1 MKSLKFFAAL
11 AMPVVFAACTS
22 EELYTSE
29 ANAPQ
34 SMEEVVGTN
43 LLGTDLSL
51 DFSTGVSVESR
62 LVASTGNWEE
72 TDLLGLGW
80 LVNNGGVDKDQLS
93 TQAPTN
99 SKLYNNVRFG
109 WNEDEKRF
117 TANAGMYEGWY
128 FAYYPWSYMPK
139 AGTVKTVKV
148 NPEQKSSNPNERI
161 SQVLHLSLRQFISAN
176 PEDGDIDQETGA
188 INKTFSASQVLN
200 VLKVETS
207 AVEGSTFENEK
218 GVLAGCE
225 IESVTITA
233 DKDVFSN
240 GELTIRAAKLP
251 AYDDTKSEVE
261 NREALE
267 SSLRVADADECVLH
281 TDFTNAVTTE
291 VADGVYTVGDNASIY
306 TLLVPATAELTDVV
320 INVKA
325 DCGDFVI
332 KYQDGEFAEGTPE
345 KINNDAIQAIIDAYA
360 EGGELTSIY
369 RNDENGKT
377 KVLSV
382 PVKLYDE
389 IFVPDFKNVTADNWA
404 AKVTLA
410 NQLKLEEPEFELAE
424 NAEIVLSSKIK
435 LPTNGVTVKGTK
447 NNKFIVEK
455 SYTWTEGLKLGDNKV
470 KVEVATDAKLTV
482 NSGAVIAND
491 VTNDGVITV
500 KKGATLGN
508 KAKANLTNNKTVYVE
523 FGGFVYPKSGKEGAI
538 AYKVPKKYSLK
549 TIDDMIGTGT
559 AGSANVNTLEINSD
573 VDLKCQHTTTTDPE
587 GSDGNPYN
595 PSAGTPGSS
604 DTEVLDLSGINLWIN
619 GTGKVSATAPYAY
632 KVKDVVMNGGELS
645 GIDIAGNVTMNGTS
659 TISDGD
665 ITGTVTV
672 EGGEATISNGDIA
685 NDVTVKAGSIEIS
698 NGDVKSIT
706 ADGTVTMSN
715 GNVAGNVTLTSGESN
730 FANVNIY
737 GTLTIETAATA
748 NLSNAT
754 NAIKVKKIVNKGKL
768 TSTNDIN
775 VEDIVAD
782 NCVIYLESTA
792 NAKDKVIW
800 YSTTFEQI
808 DGIEL
813 RGRILKA
820 GTADLATA
828 TKKGQTIVLYSDLT
842 NVEWSD
848 LNPNDVD
855 YILDLNGNTL
865 DIIGEA
871 KNLNASGDE
880 MKKSMTIKNG
890 VIKDAVILN
899 AKNITFENVTFKVD
913 YLENPNTP
921 AIWWIDGNA
930 TFVNCKFESKV
941 GRHLE
946 TISNR
951 IPNATLTVTDSYFK
965 SQPNTCP
972 YFNPLGSKAKVVLT
986 GNTFESGFSFD
997 GLYGS
1002 ETKYTVSGNKFEG
1015 TFGFSANVS
1024 DVSELTAKSKAF
1036 CNELLNNNDFL
1047 GTNKIDVYS
1056 TVLGTSIYV
1065 NAGF

>member
-109 WNEDEKRF
+109 WNEDEERF

-200 VLKVETS
+200 VLNVKTS

-737 GTLTIETAATA
+737 GTLTIKTAATA

-820 GTADLATA
+820 GTADLNTV
-828 TKKGQTIVLYSDLT
+828 KKDDVVVLYSDLT
-842 NVEWSD
+842 VDDWDE
-848 LNPNDVD
+848 LNPNNVA
-855 YILDLNGNTL
+855 YVLDLNGNTL
-865 DIIGEA
+865 TVSNPA
-871 KNLNASGDE
+871 LNTST
-880 MKKSMTIKNG
+880 SVTIKNG
-890 VIKDAVILN
+890 KVVGQMYTEASFKA
-899 AKNITFENVTFKVD
+899 ENVTFETNTVIPSSEGAVQVRNNAKVE
-913 YLENPNTP
+913 LTNC
-921 AIWWIDGNA
+921 
-930 TFVNCKFESKV
+930 TFKCEDVIPFSIES
-941 GRHLE
+941 GYNGSL
-946 TISNR
+946 
-951 IPNATLTVTDSYFK
+951 TLTGCTFEYVTVNKF
-965 SQPNTCP
+965 P
-972 YFNPLGSKAKVVLT
+972 YFNSVGTKAKVVIKNCVFESPLAT
-986 GNTFESGFSFD
+986 DIAASYSKFTFENNRFIDTFD
-997 GLYGS
+997 YTGTTAVASMSPKEKTFINTVLGS
-1002 ETKYTVSGNKFEG
+1002 NDFEG
-1015 TFGFSANVS
+1015 TNRVAWWYSSVAEYINSA
-1024 DVSELTAKSKAF
+1024 L
-1036 CNELLNNNDFL
+1036 
-1047 GTNKIDVYS
+1047 
-1056 TVLGTSIYV
+1056 
-1065 NAGF
+1065 

>member
-22 EELYTSE
+22 EELYISE

-62 LVASTGNWEE
+62 LVASTGKWEE

-109 WNEDEKRF
+109 WNEDEERF

-139 AGTVKTVKV
+139 AGTEKTVKV
-148 NPEQKSSNPNERI
+148 NPEQKSSNPNDRI

-188 INKTFSASQVLN
+188 INKTFRASQVLN
-200 VLKVETS
+200 VLNVKTS

-233 DKDVFSN
+233 DKNVFSD

-267 SSLRVADADECVLH
+267 SSLIVENDEKSVFV

-306 TLLVPATAELTDVV
+306 TLLVPATAELTNVV
-320 INVKA
+320 INVKT

-332 KYQDGEFAEGTPE
+332 EYQENAEEGTPE
-345 KINNDAIQAIIDAYA
+345 KINNDAIETIIAAYKEDGA
-360 EGGELTSIY
+360 LTSIY
-369 RNDENGKT
+369 RNEAGKT
-377 KVLSV
+377 QVLSV

-447 NNKFIVEK
+447 GNKFIVEK

-470 KVEVATDAKLTV
+470 KVEVAADAKLTV
-482 NSGAVIAND
+482 NSGAVIANE
-491 VTNDGVITV
+491 VTNNGVITV

-508 KAKANLTNNKTVYVE
+508 KEKANLINSKTVYVE
-523 FGGFVYPKSGKEGAI
+523 FGGFVYPKLGKEGAI

-549 TIDDMIGTGT
+549 TIDDMIGTGS

-573 VDLKCQHTTTTDPE
+573 VDLKCQNVTTTDPE

-604 DTEVLDLSGINLWIN
+604 NTEVLNLQGVNLWIN

-632 KVKDVVMNGGELS
+632 QVKDVVMNGGEIS
-645 GIDIAGNVTMNGTS
+645 GIDINGNVIMNGTS
-659 TISDGD
+659 TISDGN
-665 ITGTVTV
+665 IAGTVTV
-672 EGGEATISNGDIA
+672 EGGEAVISDGDIA
-685 NDVTVKAGSIEIS
+685 GEVTVKAGSIEIN
-698 NGDVKSIT
+698 NGDVDKVT
-706 ADGTVTMSN
+706 AKGTVKISDSN
-715 GNVAGNVTLTSGESN
+715 IAGDVTLESGESN

-737 GTLTIETAATA
+737 GTLTIGADATA
-748 NLSNAT
+748 NMSNAT
-754 NAIKVKKIVNKGKL
+754 NAIKVKKIENKGKL

-800 YSTTFEQI
+800 YSNKFEQI

-813 RGRILKA
+813 RGRILEA
-820 GTADLATA
+820 AVAELSSA
-828 TKKGQTIVLYSDLT
+828 KKGQTIVVNSDL
-842 NVEWSD
+842 NLDSWSA
-848 LNPNDVD
+848 LNPNDVN

-865 DIIGEA
+865 DIEGEET
-871 KNLNASGDE
+871 NMYSTVYME
-880 MKKSMTIKNG
+880 EEMTIKNG
-890 VIKDAVILN
+890 VIVDQLRLN
-899 AKNITFENVTFKVD
+899 AKNITFENVTFKVN
-913 YLENPNTP
+913 YLTDPNKP
-921 AIWWIDGNA
+921 AIYWVGGNV
-930 TFVNCKFESKV
+930 TFKNCNFESTT
-941 GRHLE
+941 GRNLE
-946 TISNR
+946 SAQNV
-951 IPNATLTVTDSYFK
+951 NATLTLTDCHFK
-965 SQPNTCP
+965 AQLQAIP
-972 YFNPLGSKAKVVLT
+972 YINPLGSKGKVVMT
-986 GNTFESGFSFD
+986 GNTFESGIGFD
-997 GLYGS
+997 GLYGN
-1002 ETKYTVSGNKFEG
+1002 ETRYTVTGNTFEG
-1015 TFGFSANVS
+1015 TFGFGAAVNST
-1024 DVSELTAKSKAF
+1024 SELSAKSKTF
-1036 CNELLNNNDFL
+1036 CNSLLNDNNFF
-1047 GTNKIDVYS
+1047 GANKIDVWS
-1056 TVLGTSIYV
+1056 TILNQSLFVDSP
-1065 NAGF
+1065 F